1 MFFDKNKLRLAFS
14 HSVKKED
21 RLFADI
27 YGYGNIKKLF
37 RTALESNHTCSIL
50 LTGPPASAKTLFLQ
64 SLMILKDSHFIDCS
78 NATRSGLVDLLQANA
93 TIISGVLIFLILAPI
108 SKGIA
113 AFGYGKERLFW
124 EPYAVLF

>member
-37 RTALESNHTCSIL
+37 RMALESNHTCSIL
-50 LTGPPASAKTLFLQ
+50 FTGPPASAKTLFLQ
-64 SLMILKDSHFIDCS
+64 SLMILKDSHFI
-78 NATRSGLVDLLQANA
+78 DLLQANA

-108 SKGIA
+108 SKGIVA
-113 AFGYGKERLFW
+113 LGYGKERLFW

>member
-14 HSVKKED
+14 HSVKKEG

-37 RTALESNHTCSIL
+37 RMALESNHTCSIL
-50 LTGPPASAKTLFLQ
+50 FTGPPASAKTLFLQ

-78 NATRSGLVDLLQANA
+78 NATKSGLVDLLQANA

-113 AFGYGKERLFW
+113 ALGYGKERLFW

>member
-37 RTALESNHTCSIL
+37 RMALESNHACSIL
-50 LTGPPASAKTLFLQ
+50 FTGPPCIS
-64 SLMILKDSHFIDCS
+64 KDS
-78 NATRSGLVDLLQANA
+78 
-93 TIISGVLIFLILAPI
+93 ISTVTYD
-108 SKGIA
+108 SKR
-113 AFGYGKERLFW
+113 FPLYRL
-124 EPYAVLF
+124 

>member
-37 RTALESNHTCSIL
+37 RMALESNHT
-50 LTGPPASAKTLFLQ
+50 
-64 SLMILKDSHFIDCS
+64 KDS
-78 NATRSGLVDLLQANA
+78 
-93 TIISGVLIFLILAPI
+93 ISTVTYD
-108 SKGIA
+108 SKR
-113 AFGYGKERLFW
+113 FPLYRL
-124 EPYAVLF
+124 

>member
-37 RTALESNHTCSIL
+37 RMALESNHTCSIL
-50 LTGPPASAKTLFLQ
+50 FTGPPASAKTLFLQ
-64 SLMILKDSHFIDCS
+64 SLMILKDSHFIDCI
-78 NATRSGLVDLLQANA
+78 NATKSGLVDLLQANA

-113 AFGYGKERLFW
+113 ALGYGKERLFW

>member
-1 MFFDKNKLRLAFS
+1 M
-14 HSVKKED
+14 
-21 RLFADI
+21 
-27 YGYGNIKKLF
+27 
-37 RTALESNHTCSIL
+37 ALESNHTCSIL

-78 NATRSGLVDLLQANA
+78 NATKSGLVDLLQANA

-113 AFGYGKERLFW
+113 ALRYGKERLFW